1 MDKRRPPA
9 RRSLPQEERGQSSF
23 FFLRNPPTHADILVQ
38 GNHAHGLQ
46 FDEERVP
53 AFAMAEI
60 AFLVSLTSVSSDV
73 SQLAAQG
80 LRLIAQAER
89 QPGAPVNHGLTE
101 EERSK
106 RNPIYEQ
113 LGDPR
118 IVIVG
123 VYFLSFCRCSESNFY
138 RRSYSRAET
147 CEEALAPGCELLAY
161 KYRCLGG
168 VLLQMEGTFRVHRAE
183 STGASSSLR

>member
-1 MDKRRPPA
+1 M
-9 RRSLPQEERGQSSF
+9 
-23 FFLRNPPTHADILVQ
+23 T
-38 GNHAHGLQ
+38 
-46 FDEERVP
+46 
-53 AFAMAEI
+53 EI

-89 QPGAPVNHGLTE
+89 HPGAPVNHGLTE

-118 IVIVG
+118 VVIVG
-123 VYFLSFCRCSESNFY
+123 EHFSSSCFFSVQ
-138 RRSYSRAET
+138 
-147 CEEALAPGCELLAY
+147 
-161 KYRCLGG
+161 
-168 VLLQMEGTFRVHRAE
+168 VLLQVVCE
-183 STGASSSLR
+183 SRNV

>member
-1 MDKRRPPA
+1 M
-9 RRSLPQEERGQSSF
+9 LPQEERGESSSF
-23 FFLRNPPTHADILVQ
+23 VHIDHLTDILMQ
-38 GNHAHGLQ
+38 DNHAHGMQ
-46 FDEERVP
+46 FDKDRVP
-53 AFAMAEI
+53 AFAMCEI

-113 LGDPR
+113 LGDPSV
-118 IVIVG
+118 IIVG
-123 VYFLSFCRCSESNFY
+123 ACYSFSNCLRCKFCCRTCQ
-138 RRSYSRAET
+138 RAET
-147 CEEALAPGCELLAY
+147 CQKALASGRKLLAHQH
-161 KYRCLGG
+161 RCLGG
-168 VLLQMEGTFRVHRAE
+168 VLL
-183 STGASSSLR
+183 